1 MVAMTTVETEVADM
15 VGTTTVEADT
25 TTVADRRVT
34 IVVIVDDLR
43 ALTVADPQVPTQGR
57 REDQDRDLLDINL
70 FNVIDR
76 VYNLQLKL

>member
-70 FNVIDR
+70 FNVLTGFII
-76 VYNLQLKL
+76 YS

>member
-15 VGTTTVEADT
+15 VETTTVEADP
-25 TTVADRRVT
+25 TTVADRQAT